1 MEELVQRPSVE
12 RPKVLVV
19 EDNPADAELAEIYL
33 SAKYSVQV
41 TNRVTGAIAILR
53 TTTFAAVLTDLTLPD
68 ACGLEAVTKLQSV
81 APGPAIIV
89 VTGLNDESI
98 GQRAVELGAQDY
110 LVKGRFDEESLDRAM
125 RYATERKRSEQ
136 RLSQLAHYDQLTGLA
151 NRATFRDRLQVII
164 EHARRKDLQ
173 FTVMYLDLDDFKSAN
188 DSFGHDC
195 GDLILREVG
204 HRLMGTVRGYDTA
217 ARLGGD
223 EFALL
228 FDHQGDNITP
238 QQLIDRVV
246 DAFFEPMH
254 VGGETLKIAASIGV
268 ATFPQAG
275 DTEAELLKAADIAM
289 FWAKD
294 RLGTS
299 YVFYDRSYAQEAL
312 PKRRIEAQ
320 LRKAFA
326 TNEFVLQFQPVVNL
340 RSQEITSVEAL
351 IRWRRDDGSLTP
363 PGEFIPSL
371 ESTGLIVDV
380 GAWVIDEACRRVAAW
395 RREGRRVRVAVNIS
409 PRQFEVD
416 GLVATA
422 QRALQE
428 NALDPAVLEVE
439 ITEGL
444 LMRDT
449 LQTKRTLRGLKDL
462 GVRIAIDDFGTGYS
476 SLAYL
481 HRFAVDTLKID
492 RSFVNRLE
500 EREGAVLTSAII
512 GLGHKLGLD
521 VIAEGVETA
530 GQLARLLDDGCDY
543 GQGYYLGRPSFDWT
557 VPREVERGHSRPR

>member
-1 MEELVQRPSVE
+1 MVQVAQRPSVD

-33 SAKYSVQV
+33 SSKYDVKV
-41 TNRVTGAIAILR
+41 ANRVTAAISILR
-53 TTTFAAVLTDLTLPD
+53 GGNFDAVLTDLTLPD
-68 ACGLEAVTKLQSV
+68 ASGLEAVTKLQSV
-81 APGPAIIV
+81 SQDPALIV

-125 RYATERKRSEQ
+125 RYATERKRSEK

-164 EHARRKDLQ
+164 EHARRKGLQ
-173 FTVMYLDLDDFKSAN
+173 FTVMYLDLDDFKGTN

-195 GDLILREVG
+195 GDQVLREVG
-204 HRLMGTVRGYDTA
+204 ARLLSTVRGYDTA

-228 FDHQGDNITP
+228 FDHQGDDITP
-238 QQLIDRVV
+238 TQLIDRVV
-246 DAFFEPMH
+246 NAFFDPLK
-254 VGGETLKIAASIGV
+254 VGDETFKLSASIGV
-268 ATFPQAG
+268 ATFPEAG
-275 DTEAELLKAADIAM
+275 DTESDLLKAADIAM

-294 RLGTS
+294 RVGTS
-299 YVFYDRSYAQEAL
+299 YVVYDRSYAQEAL

-320 LRKAFA
+320 LRKAYA
-326 TNEFVLQFQPVVNL
+326 TSEFVLQFQPVVNL
-340 RSQEITSVEAL
+340 RDRKISSVEAL
-351 IRWRRDDGSLTP
+351 IRWRREDGTLVP
-363 PGEFIPSL
+363 PIEFIPAL
-371 ESTGLIVDV
+371 ETSGLIVDV
-380 GAWVIDEACRRVAAW
+380 GAWVIDEACRRAAAW
-395 RREGRRVRVAVNIS
+395 RRDGKNVRVAVNIS
-409 PRQFEVD
+409 PRQLEVE
-416 GLVATA
+416 GLVATT
-422 QRALQE
+422 QRALVE
-428 NALDPAVLEVE
+428 NALEPESLEVE

-492 RSFVNRLE
+492 RSFVNRIE
-500 EREGAVLTSAII
+500 EEKEGAVITSAII
-512 GLGHKLGLD
+512 SLGHKLGLD
-521 VIAEGVETA
+521 VIAEGVETE
-530 GQLARLLDDGCDY
+530 GQLARLLDDGCDF
-543 GQGYYLGRPSFDWT
+543 GQGYYLGRPAFDWLT
-557 VPREVERGHSRPR
+557 SHADRGAS